1 MGVSNKAQAVTIC
14 MAVREPPGI
23 WVSFVIYKLSRSGRM
38 RTLRKEPKKLL
49 VFQIKTED
57 SKPPVVPI
65 MPLVFDRAFIF
76 YPYLRLH
83 SAHSA
88 LSE

>member
-1 MGVSNKAQAVTIC
+1 
-14 MAVREPPGI
+14 
-23 WVSFVIYKLSRSGRM
+23 M

-57 SKPPVVPI
+57 SKLPVVPI

-76 YPYLRLH
+76 CPYLRLH